1 MGGTGLGGRELPECK
16 EGAQGGERWRW
27 RGGGAGLGG
36 RELPEC
42 REGGF
47 DAHWSCMEK
56 RFSAHTLFHK
66 VLGLKQSQF

>member
-1 MGGTGLGGRELPECK
+1 MQRRGAGRGKVEME
-16 EGAQGGERWRW
+16 
-27 RGGGAGLGG
+27 GGGAGLGG

-66 VLGLKQSQF
+66 VLGLKKSQF